1 MARKPK
7 RPRATKAGVERTWFA
22 RVDRWRYR
30 ARFKHNG
37 KVYVGPWHDA
47 RGDAERDR
55 DALRQRADQAQ
66 GLRVVWALSHG
77 MDEVTRR
84 LEQLNRKPAT
94 IRDRR
99 KRFKVLLQY
108 FDGEKPVATIRR
120 HDLKAYVAKRM
131 RNNRTRDGSRV
142 RAVLA
147 RTVRADLVALDSVM
161 KLAIEAGA
169 IAANPVPA
177 ILRDLPTDPRDPN
190 RPTFHGSELGACLG
204 RIRESDAPAA
214 ERDATIIEF
223 MAFTALRL
231 REASDLRVRDVDL
244 ERGVLTIDGKR
255 GRREK
260 PMTPQVRTL
269 VAKLMLVGGR
279 KPSDRLLPLSY
290 LGLQQVFRRWADRLD
305 EPRLKP
311 HAVRRTSALQ
321 MAKLGAS
328 AFKIRDHLGHKTLT
342 QANTYVAAAKSASA
356 EEMRLSFDAPA
367 PKSRTSASKSS

>member
-1 MARKPK
+1 MRKPK
-7 RPRATKAGVERTWFA
+7 KTRILKAGVEQVWTPTKG
-22 RVDRWRYR
+22 WRYH
-30 ARFKHNG
+30 ARFRFRGQVFEG
-37 KVYVGPWHDA
+37 KWFVTRREAEADRA
-47 RGDAERDR
+47 EMQERAERSTQ
-55 DALRQRADQAQ
+55 LRKA
-66 GLRVVWALSHG
+66 WALSFA
-77 MDEVTRR
+77 MDRVTAR
-84 LEQLNRKPAT
+84 LESLNRRPAT

-99 KRFKVLLQY
+99 KRFEVLKQY
-108 FDGEKPVATIRR
+108 IDGDQPVAAIQRRDLEAFVAKRLRNHRIGDDRKPVA
-120 HDLKAYVAKRM
+120 
-131 RNNRTRDGSRV
+131 
-142 RAVLA
+142 AVLA

-161 KLAIEAGA
+161 KLAMEAGA

-177 ILRDLPTDPRDPN
+177 VLKNLPTDPRDPN
-190 RPTFHGSELGACLG
+190 RPTFHGGELGACIA
-204 RIRESDAPAA
+204 RIRESEAPAA

-223 MAFTALRL
+223 MAYTAMRL
-231 REASDLRVRDVDL
+231 REASDLRVGDVDL
-244 ERGVLTIDGKR
+244 ERGVLVIDGKR

-279 KPSDRLLPLSY
+279 KPADRLLPLTY
-290 LGLQQVFRRWADRLD
+290 LGLQQVFRRWADRLA

-356 EEMRLSFDAPA
+356 EEMQLSFDAPNA
-367 PKSRTSASKSS
+367 DSQATASSS